1 MNVLK
6 KLFISTNGESSNELS
21 RKQWFHVYLEHVTI
35 LIAITLSIY
44 THHQVSCNSLIAV
57 KFSIESQ
64 ILTSVVHMLL
74 LDCDEIEYFING
86 ILARRGLKI
95 SPQKLENVQSID
107 YIDMDEAKY
116 SSFSSRKADRSYR
129 LLEKEVWFLTSVIF
143 LSLNH
148 FSRLSSRMA
157 GKQGRMQ
164 SLPFKLRFPCT
175 RNVVWPADRSIAMLW
190 PSRMDRND
198 NDTLGELLVSRPSK
212 KRESL
217 LLADIRIVGR
227 RIVF

>member
-1 MNVLK
+1 MPLLFRFIHIT
-6 KLFISTNGESSNELS
+6 KLVVIHWSRIKNKIFDREPNTDVCRSHAASRLRRNWILHKRDIGSS
-21 RKQWFHVYLEHVTI
+21 R
-35 LIAITLSIY
+35 
-44 THHQVSCNSLIAV
+44 
-57 KFSIESQ
+57 SQ
-64 ILTSVVHMLL
+64 NL
-74 LDCDEIEYFING
+74 
-86 ILARRGLKI
+86 
-95 SPQKLENVQSID
+95 PQKLENVQSID

-217 LLADIRIVGR
+217 LLADIRIDIGR